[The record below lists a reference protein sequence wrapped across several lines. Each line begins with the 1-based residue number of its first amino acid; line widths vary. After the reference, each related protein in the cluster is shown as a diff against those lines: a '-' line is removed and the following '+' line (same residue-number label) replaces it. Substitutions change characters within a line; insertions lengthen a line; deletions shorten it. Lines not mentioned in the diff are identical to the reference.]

1 MKNFCEKAFYPT
13 FNFVCCIKHLIDLES
28 YASMQM
34 NEDSYIRIFI
44 KYLPDI
50 VNYSKN
56 VFDEDK
62 KDTIGQLLTIANKYV
77 TKLFFTQANDR
88 AKFIF
93 KAILDIASSESETFE
108 NNEIKASLYS
118 NIACIYQSEGKYDK
132 AMRLLDSAY
141 KIAENEFSLIVI
153 QNNLAN
159 VYFKLQQTDVGRETT
174 LVIYFLCLDL
184 HKKEIIEEDDAEC
197 FCYIIFNCCCILDNF
212 YAHGHAICKS
222 LLKQS
227 HYITQ
232 KFYLKVNKVF
242 YYPKEIIQVD
252 QNFLSKK
259 FTNLKKKATFK
270 LDESRK
276 EDTKKNKHFQLSSA
290 VSGPI
295 LYNAETLM
303 QGLNQIL
310 NKLDQLSIKDST
322 SASNPTEHQSEANE
336 NRQSLP
342 VRLIRN
348 SKPRGSLKDTGYIKS
363 FAESLKKNGSFPN
376 LNFTANKNTYTITEK
391 EINHL
396 TAQFDEEDKH
406 QKKSARTPSQR
417 QPRVSILSNGT
428 ENRPANFE
436 RPRKSLKT
444 VINKAFE
451 AKFTPKQNSKLGQL
465 FSNMINNSTEM
476 FGAKLDGSNMA
487 NSVSMINGESDNKSV
502 SDKNPSN
509 KSSRNTIRGPEI
521 PEDSSLNFEPK
532 ALKKESKDT
541 PYTKTYYSIIEDYL
555 AKECSGMGIEINI
568 EGCDE
573 PNLEEAKTFY
583 SKSIKSNVKQT
594 ALKFFAY
601 FLNNNLGMKQLER
614 PALVSR
620 RTLREKENSNQ
631 QCLKCIEK
639 VKAESKPFDYPIKN
653 FGHFVKALFQNFSF
667 SANSHSK
674 FRLVRLLNDR
684 LSEIIT
690 SYDSEEK
697 SLCIELNLPEEKKK
711 MSRKITFK
719 KLLDMILKNNF
730 NYIQAIPDYLNYNK
744 YRTVGDLIENFIVY
758 HIFTTVK
765 QGKETIGVSPDLVG
779 NTRLRIDKFMN
790 SKSLLVDVFASTKKS
805 GRLLISDF
813 EHSPMSL
820 NIDMILDSS
829 SFEALFELTDTKGLT
844 DKTMQ
849 CKTEIAYCKVVR
861 QESLSNSST
870 NLIGKLL
877 NQVKLAFSKYYKKN
891 FNKDLPDFH
900 SICGQFS
907 KIPISIKIEK
917 NWTKVF
923 IQFIRRT
930 DSFTSNLHLDGCS
943 FDSSEKLPNQ
953 VYYQDPFNIF
963 LSKLII
969 TEKDFFNIFN
979 ISLSSYDSMSERE
992 KYVVMSS
999 LKFAVNNNFIE
1010 KKEEKFCNAML
1021 GIKVHKFE
1029 HFLFHEDCGYLLT
1042 FTTKLISEASDFLIS
1057 ILNLQLLFTK
1067 ENVQSRNES
1076 NKNANSSSLTSFYKI
1091 FVGFLQASEGGDTNL
1106 YISKNFNWKNLNFLK
1121 KVKMA
1126 GIELIHNP
1134 YEDKVDDINNFL
1146 Q

>member
-1 MKNFCEKAFYPT
+1 MKHFCEKAFYPS
-13 FNFVCCIKHLIDLES
+13 FSFVCCVKHLIDLES

-34 NEDSYIRIFI
+34 NEDIYIRIFI
-44 KYLPDI
+44 KHLPDI
-50 VNYSKN
+50 LDFSKH
-56 VFDEDK
+56 VSEEDK

-93 KAILDIASSESETFE
+93 KAILDIASSEPESCE

-159 VYFKLQQTDVGRETT
+159 VYFKLQQTDLGRETT
-174 LVIYFLCLDL
+174 LVIYFLCIDL
-184 HKKEIIEEDDAEC
+184 YGKDLIEEDDAEC
-197 FCYIIFNCCCILDNF
+197 FCFILFNCCCLLDNF
-212 YAHGHAICKS
+212 YQKGYSICRG

-227 HYITQ
+227 HYLTH

-242 YYPKEIIQVD
+242 YYPNEIILSD
-252 QNFLSKK
+252 QIGLSKK
-259 FTNLKKKATFK
+259 VANVKKKATFK
-270 LDESRK
+270 LDDSRR
-276 EDTKKNKHFQLSSA
+276 EDPKRNKQFQLGSA

-295 LYNAETLM
+295 LYNADLLM
-303 QGLNQIL
+303 QNINQIL
-310 NKLDQLSIKDST
+310 SKLDQISNKDPVNVP
-322 SASNPTEHQSEANE
+322 NPVEQHPEANS
-336 NRQSLP
+336 NSRQSMP
-342 VRLIRN
+342 VKLIRN
-348 SKPRGSLKDTGYIKS
+348 NKPRGSLKDTGYIKS
-363 FAESLKKNGSFPN
+363 FADSLKKNGSFPN
-376 LNFTANKNTYTITEK
+376 LNFSGSKNTYTITEK
-391 EINHL
+391 EINNL
-396 TAQFDEEDKH
+396 TAQFDEEDKQ

-417 QPRVSILSNGT
+417 QPRVSIISNEAT
-428 ENRPANFE
+428 RPANFE

-465 FSNMINNSTEM
+465 FNNMINNSTDM
-476 FGAKLDGSNMA
+476 FGSRLDGNMA
-487 NSVSMINGESDNKSV
+487 NSVTALNGESDIKSEN
-502 SDKNPSN
+502 NPSN
-509 KSSRNTIRGPEI
+509 KSSKNAVRGPEM
-521 PEDSSLNFEPK
+521 PEDNSSISEPK
-532 ALKKESKDT
+532 AVKKENKD
-541 PYTKTYYSIIEDYL
+541 PLYSKTYYSIIEDYL
-555 AKECSGMGIEINI
+555 AKECTGMGIEINI

-573 PNLEEAKTFY
+573 LNLEEAKTFY
-583 SKSIKSNVKQT
+583 SKSNKSNVKQT

-601 FLNNNLGMKQLER
+601 YLNNNLGMKQLER
-614 PALVSR
+614 PPLVSR
-620 RTLREKENSNQ
+620 KTLREKENSAQ

-653 FGHFVKALFQNFSF
+653 FGHFVKSLFLNFSF
-667 SANSHSK
+667 STNSNSRFK
-674 FRLVRLLNDR
+674 LFRLLNDR
-684 LSEIIT
+684 LTEITT

-697 SLCIELNLPEEKKK
+697 SLVIELNLIEEKKK

-730 NYIQAIPDYLNYNK
+730 NFIQAIPDYLNYNK
-744 YRTVGDLIENFIVY
+744 YRSVNDLIENFVVY
-758 HIFTTVK
+758 HIFTTIK

-820 NIDMILDSS
+820 NIDMFMDSS
-829 SFEALFELTDTKGLT
+829 SFEALFELPDLKGLQTNDT
-844 DKTMQ
+844 DSIGKI
-849 CKTEIAYCKVVR
+849 EIAFSKVIK
-861 QESLSNSST
+861 QENSSNSST
-870 NLIGKLL
+870 NLLGKLL

-900 SICGQFS
+900 SICSLFS

-963 LSKLII
+963 LSKLIV

-979 ISLSSYDSMSERE
+979 ISLTSYDNMSERE
-992 KYVVMSS
+992 KYVLMAA
-999 LKFAVNNNFIE
+999 LKFVVNNNFIE

-1021 GIKVHKFE
+1021 SVKVHKFE

-1042 FTTKLISEASDFLIS
+1042 FTTKLISEASDFVIS

-1067 ENVQSRNES
+1067 ENLQPRPES
-1076 NKNANSSSLTSFYKI
+1076 TKNVCSNNGVSFFKF
-1091 FVGFLQASEGGDTNL
+1091 FVGFLQSSEGGDANL
-1106 YISKNFNWKNLNFLK
+1106 YISKNFHWKNLTFLK
-1121 KVKMA
+1121 KVKIA

-1134 YEDKVDDINNFL
+1134 YEDKVDEISNFL
-1146 Q
+1146 S